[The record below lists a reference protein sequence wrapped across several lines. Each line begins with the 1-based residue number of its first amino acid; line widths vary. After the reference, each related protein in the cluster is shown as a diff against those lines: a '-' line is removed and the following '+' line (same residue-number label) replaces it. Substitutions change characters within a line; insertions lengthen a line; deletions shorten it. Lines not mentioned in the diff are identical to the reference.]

1 MLGVGG
7 MIRKKESK
15 IMIKD
20 LNVTKESKDSL
31 TNKEALREQALAMLM
46 ADLGRSEDRA
56 NQEIWLDAEDLEKEL
71 EV

>member
-31 TNKEALREQALAMLM
+31 TDKEALREQALAMLM

>member
-20 LNVTKESKDSL
+20 LNVTKESKDFL

-46 ADLGRSEDRA
+46 ADLGLAEDRA

-71 EV
+71 EA

>member
-31 TNKEALREQALAMLM
+31 TDKEALREQALAMLM

-71 EV
+71 

>member
-1 MLGVGG
+1 
-7 MIRKKESK
+7 
-15 IMIKD
+15 MIKD

-31 TNKEALREQALAMLM
+31 TDKEALREQALAMLM

-71 EV
+71 

>member
-15 IMIKD
+15 IIIKD

-31 TNKEALREQALAMLM
+31 TDKEALREQALAMLM

>member
-46 ADLGRSEDRA
+46 ADLGRAEDRA